1 MKAMPNASLENSN
14 KIIQKKKKPIA
25 KGFFKI
31 RHTNGTCALKLKGDF
46 NSKNSKVIH
55 QAMSMS
61 GASHRKFM
69 EIDMSAVDTID
80 MRAMALLIISLKTLK
95 ENGIQTKIT
104 GLAEENRKLAN
115 ALGMHWVA
123 HVH

>member
-14 KIIQKKKKPIA
+14 KRIQKKRKPIA
-25 KGFFKI
+25 KGFFNV
-31 RHTNGTCALKLKGDF
+31 RHTNGICALKLRGDF

>member
-14 KIIQKKKKPIA
+14 KRIQKKRTPIA
-25 KGFFKI
+25 KGFFNVS
-31 RHTNGTCALKLKGDF
+31 HTNGICALKLRGDF

-61 GASHRKFM
+61 GASHRKFI

-95 ENGIQTKIT
+95 ENGIRNKN
-104 GLAEENRKLAN
+104 NRPC
-115 ALGMHWVA
+115 
-123 HVH
+123 

>member
-1 MKAMPNASLENSN
+1 MKTIPNASLENSN
-14 KIIQKKKKPIA
+14 KLIQKKKKPIA

-46 NSKNSKVIH
+46 TSKNSKVIH

-61 GASHRKFM
+61 GASHRKCM

-95 ENGIQTKIT
+95 ENGINTKIT
-104 GLAEENRKLAN
+104 GLAEGNRKLAN
-115 ALGMHWVA
+115 GLGMHWVA

>member
-1 MKAMPNASLENSN
+1 MKVLLNELVEQRD
-14 KIIQKKKKPIA
+14 KLTQKKKKPIA
-25 KGFFKI
+25 KGFFTIKKI
-31 RHTNGTCALKLKGDF
+31 NGTCALKLKGDF

-61 GASHRKFM
+61 GASHRKCI
-69 EIDMSAVDTID
+69 EIDMREVDTID
-80 MRAMALLIISLKTLK
+80 MRAMALLIISIKTLK
-95 ENGIQTKIT
+95 EHGIDTKIT

-115 ALGMHWVA
+115 ELGMHWVA

>member
-1 MKAMPNASLENSN
+1 MKAMPNASMENSN
-14 KIIQKKKKPIA
+14 KIIQKKKKLIA

-61 GASHRKFM
+61 GASHRKCI
-69 EIDMSAVDTID
+69 ELDMSEVDTID
-80 MRAMALLIISLKTLK
+80 MQAMALLTISLKTLK
-95 ENGIQTKIT
+95 ENGMYTKVT
-104 GLAEENRKLAN
+104 GLDAEIRKMAFE
-115 ALGMHWVA
+115 LGMHCIA
-123 HVH
+123 QIH

>member
-1 MKAMPNASLENSN
+1 VKVLLNELVEERDSLT
-14 KIIQKKKKPIA
+14 QKKKKPIA

-31 RHTNGTCALKLKGDF
+31 KKINGTCALKLKGDF

-55 QAMSMS
+55 HAMSMTH
-61 GASHRKFM
+61 ASHRKCI

-115 ALGMHWVA
+115 TLGMHWVA
-123 HVH
+123 DVH

>member
-1 MKAMPNASLENSN
+1 MKAVPNALLENSN
-14 KIIQKKKKPIA
+14 KIIQKKKKFIA

-46 NSKNSKVIH
+46 NGKNSKVIH
-55 QAMSMS
+55 RAMSIS

-80 MRAMALLIISLKTLK
+80 MRAMALLIIAIKTLK

-104 GLAEENRKLAN
+104 GLAEENLRLAN